1 MILVK
6 SYYKEVNTELVE
18 KLETLCSNVE
28 THGNM
33 ILCEIQTETDAILLS
48 TGLYSKYSAEKVVIY
63 RMEYRQEIPK
73 ERLDFGI

>member
-6 SYYKEVNTELVE
+6 SYYKEVDNELVK

-33 ILCEIQTETDAILLS
+33 ILCEVNTEIDAILLS
-48 TGLYSKYSAEKVVIY
+48 TGLYNKYSAEKVVVY
-63 RMEYRQEIPK
+63 RTEYRQEIPK

>member
-6 SYYKEVNTELVE
+6 SYYKEVQEDLVT

-33 ILCEIQTETDAILLS
+33 ILCEVNTETDAILLS
-48 TGLYSKYSAEKVVIY
+48 TGLYNKYSAEKVVIY
-63 RMEYRQEIPK
+63 RTEYEQEIPK

>member
-6 SYYKEVNTELVE
+6 SYYNEVNKELVT
-18 KLETLCSNVE
+18 KLEALCSNVE

-33 ILCEIQTETDAILLS
+33 ILCEVNTEVDAILLS
-48 TGLYSKYSAEKVVIY
+48 TGLYNKYNAENVIVY
-63 RMEYRQEIPK
+63 RNEYKQEVPK

>member
-6 SYYKEVNTELVE
+6 SYYKEVNKELVT

-33 ILCEIQTETDAILLS
+33 ILCEVHTETDAILLS
-48 TGLYSKYSAEKVVIY
+48 TGLCNKYNAEKVVVY
-63 RMEYRQEIPK
+63 RIDYMQEIPR

>member
-6 SYYKEVNTELVE
+6 SYYKEVNKELLT

-33 ILCEIQTETDAILLS
+33 VLCEVHTETDAILLS
-48 TGLYSKYSAEKVVIY
+48 TGLYNKYDAEKVVIY
-63 RMEYRQEIPK
+63 RAEYKQEIPK
-73 ERLDFGI
+73 ERLDFGV

>member
-6 SYYKEVNTELVE
+6 SYYKEVDNELVK

-28 THGNM
+28 KHGNI
-33 ILCEIQTETDAILLS
+33 ILCEVHTETDAILLS
-48 TGLYSKYSAEKVVIY
+48 TGLYNKYDAEKVVIY
-63 RMEYRQEIPK
+63 RTEYKQEIPK

>member
-6 SYYKEVNTELVE
+6 SYYKEVNKELIT

-28 THGNM
+28 AHGNM
-33 ILCEIQTETDAILLS
+33 ILCEVNTETDAILLS
-48 TGLYSKYSAEKVVIY
+48 TGLFNKHKALKIVIY
-63 RMEYRQEIPK
+63 RTEYKQEIPK